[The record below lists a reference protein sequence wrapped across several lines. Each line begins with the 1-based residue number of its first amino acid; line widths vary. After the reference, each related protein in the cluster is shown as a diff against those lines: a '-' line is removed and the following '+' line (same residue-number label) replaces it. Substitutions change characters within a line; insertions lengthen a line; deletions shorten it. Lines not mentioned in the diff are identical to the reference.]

1 MNEPSTADIARQTL
15 DIIPLVMQVMA
26 SEMRTTRQ
34 QMASSHVRLL
44 GMLSFRPHTLTELA
58 EQLSVTPATMS
69 NAITAM
75 EKRGWVTRTRSN
87 EDRRVVIMSLTPI
100 GAEALEDVQEQT
112 RRRIS
117 ELLANLPSSERHTL
131 AEGLSILKR
140 TFEAG
145 LAR

>member
-1 MNEPSTADIARQTL
+1 MSEPSTADIARQTL

-34 QMASSHVRLL
+34 QMASSHLRLL
-44 GMLSFRPHTLTELA
+44 GMLSFRPYTLTELA

-69 NAITAM
+69 NTITAM
-75 EKRGWVTRTRSN
+75 EKRGWVTRTRSS
-87 EDRRVVIMSLTPI
+87 EDRRVVLMSLTPT

-112 RRRIS
+112 RKRIG
-117 ELLANLPSSERHTL
+117 ELLAGLPPSERHTL